1 MPLLTM
7 IASFYYPNRIRCR
20 HCAHL
25 PKPARARGAVY
36 YSKTIDGMYQVAQN
50 MSKLHL
56 IKQCHKVSVNIKNK
70 LVHLQKS
77 HTRASGGK
85 EYWAEG
91 LRVLGVVE
99 IDGMLKFKSPPEKAG
114 QRGAPGAPMVNQQQ
128 QQQVA
133 NGGGAPMQLQPQ
145 MIMAPPPT
153 MPVVM
158 EKTAADGST
167 TVL

>member
-1 MPLLTM
+1 MPR
-7 IASFYYPNRIRCR
+7 ARSIRCR

-56 IKQCHKVSVNIKNK
+56 IKQCHKVPLQVKNK

-91 LRVLGVVE
+91 LRVLGVIE
-99 IDGMLKFKSPPEKAG
+99 TDGMLKFKSSPEKN
-114 QRGAPGAPMVNQQQ
+114 QRDQVQAAAQPGANP
-128 QQQVA
+128 
-133 NGGGAPMQLQPQ
+133 PMQLQPPQ
-145 MIMAPPPT
+145 LISAPGAPAA
-153 MPVVM
+153 MPV
-158 EKTAADGST
+158 TTDGGG
-167 TVL
+167 